1 MNRFTLL
8 LSSAALVGL
17 VTAAEAATI
26 FSPDQ
31 GVLCDKKGGFCV
43 DSQGLSATLTTQWL
57 GAKAGK
63 KLTKMMS
70 ENPDMDTTSFTMS
83 NGMHCETRERMCT
96 VNKGSDEPDPVG
108 NKTLFEN

>member
-1 MNRFTLL
+1 MNRLTLL
-8 LSSAALVGL
+8 LSAAAL
-17 VTAAEAATI
+17 AAIATSAQAANI

-31 GVLCDKKGGFCV
+31 GVLCDKKSGYCV
-43 DSQGLSATLTTQWL
+43 DSQGLSAMLTTQWL

-63 KLTKMMS
+63 KLTKMMT

-83 NGMHCETRERMCT
+83 NGMHCETRERSCT
-96 VNKGSDEPDPVG
+96 VNKGSDTPDPVG